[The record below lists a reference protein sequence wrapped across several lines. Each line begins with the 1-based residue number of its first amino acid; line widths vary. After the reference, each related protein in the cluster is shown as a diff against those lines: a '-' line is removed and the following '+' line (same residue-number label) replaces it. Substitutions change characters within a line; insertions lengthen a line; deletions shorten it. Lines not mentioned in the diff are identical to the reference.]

1 MGRGQFYWSIN
12 MTMELYLIHVV
23 FIVACVYFSYQSGAK
38 NGRADIIEDM
48 LDRKLI
54 THMQLMKAYKINE
67 E

>member
-1 MGRGQFYWSIN
+1 MGRGRFYWSIN

-38 NGRADIIEDM
+38 NWRADIIEDM

>member
-1 MGRGQFYWSIN
+1 

-23 FIVACVYFSYQSGAK
+23 FIVACVYFSNQRGAK
-38 NGRADIIEDM
+38 NGRADINEDM